1 MIPFIHVLS
10 TWGENKL
17 KVFIQRKGRDC
28 IDIPCILVFVYL
40 AFLEIAF
47 REKGKRKLKI
57 NTTKV

>member
-47 REKGKRKLKI
+47 REKGKENWK
-57 NTTKV
+57 